1 MPAWSGFSPACPIS
15 CVAPPARADP
25 RCFSTASFGSRCPE
39 RRLPGPAVKRASSP
53 VLAASRAARSGRNGA
68 AGTAA
73 RGPLRRHQGFGGSF
87 STGGPRRRAPQL
99 QLSRPPVLSQRSC
112 GGCWERL
119 NLVTAFFFF
128 FLMQSPES
136 LLLEGGNSVIS
147 KSKGCGLYLSPPA
160 PPLPLPRPRPRPP
173 WKGLRGPASFLQC
186 LLCAGRWP
194 HARCCDPFGP
204 CGSLCDR
211 CSCRP
216 TSGTRKL
223 WPWRGVPTT
232 M

>member
-15 CVAPPARADP
+15 CVAPPARADQ

-73 RGPLRRHQGFGGSF
+73 RGPLRRHQGFGCSF

-99 QLSRPPVLSQRSC
+99 QLSRPPVLSQGSC

-119 NLVTAFFFF
+119 NLVTTFFFF
-128 FLMQSPES
+128 FLMQSPETLCPCFQKVGTVLFQSPKGVDCIS
-136 LLLEGGNSVIS
+136 LLL
-147 KSKGCGLYLSPPA
+147 PPT
-160 PPLPLPRPRPRPP
+160 PRPRPP
-173 WKGLRGPASFLQC
+173 WKGLRGPASFSQR

-194 HARCCDPFGP
+194 QARCCDPFGP